1 MSKYFQE
8 LPSCMSLSIQLHM
21 EAQNKIIAKNV
32 QISLSNLNNSLY
44 YIKRQIVEEMVD
56 KNGF

>member
-1 MSKYFQE
+1 MYV
-8 LPSCMSLSIQLHM
+8 SLSIQLHM

-44 YIKRQIVEEMVD
+44 YIKRQIVEVIVD